1 MIALGGH
8 LVVKLY
14 PRHTADL
21 YQMSP
26 LVSILVTI
34 RPTTNHLQTT
44 SGDTLLNVR
53 EAADALG
60 VTPWW
65 TRRLIASGDLRAINI
80 GGPDKSARWRVAPE
94 DLAAF
99 IRSRE
104 NRARD
109 LIRRESSNR

>member
-1 MIALGGH
+1 MLTLGSQ
-8 LVVKLY
+8 LVVRRYTK
-14 PRHTADL
+14 HTIDRYRL
-21 YQMSP
+21 SP
-26 LVSILVTI
+26 SVCILVAM
-34 RPTTNHLQTT
+34 RVTTNHLQTAF
-44 SGDTLLNVR
+44 GDTPLRVR

-65 TRRLIASGDLRAINI
+65 TRRLIASGDLRAINV

-99 IRSRE
+99 IRARE

-109 LIRRESSNR
+109 LLR

>member
-1 MIALGGH
+1 M
-8 LVVKLY
+8 KLY
-14 PRHTADL
+14 PRHATDR
-21 YQMSP
+21 YQMSRE
-26 LVSILVTI
+26 VRILVVM
-34 RPTTNHLQTT
+34 RPTTTDLRTT
-44 SGDTLLNVR
+44 SGDHFLNVR
-53 EAADALG
+53 EAAVALG

-109 LIRRESSNR
+109 LLR